1 MPVLVMFSQFV
12 LELSGA
18 LLDNGNF
25 DGHGNLFVKPK
36 CQNKI
41 QRAADEASSESTRTN
56 PTPVADETAQVLVAA
71 ATIMQGISRY
81 DKLAAIRDHL
91 QILRS

>member
-1 MPVLVMFSQFV
+1 MYSQFV

-41 QRAADEASSESTRTN
+41 QRAADEASSESTKTN
-56 PTPVADETAQVLVAA
+56 PTPAADETAQVLVAA
-71 ATIMQGISRY
+71 AAMTQRISWY
-81 DKLAAIRDHL
+81 SKLTAMREYL

>member
-1 MPVLVMFSQFV
+1 MPILVMFSQFV

-41 QRAADEASSESTRTN
+41 QSEASSGSSKAN
-56 PTPVADETAQVLVAA
+56 PTLAVDETAQVLMAA
-71 ATIMQGISRY
+71 DTVMQGISWY
-81 DKLAAIRDHL
+81 GKLAAMRDYL